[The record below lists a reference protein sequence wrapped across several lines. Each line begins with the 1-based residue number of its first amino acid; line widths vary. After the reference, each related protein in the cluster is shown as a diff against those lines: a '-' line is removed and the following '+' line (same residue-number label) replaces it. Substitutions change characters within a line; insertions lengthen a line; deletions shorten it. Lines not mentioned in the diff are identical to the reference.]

1 MKKTFCLL
9 LFFTAFAA
17 FSFASA
23 PAVSDDD
30 PEEEGWSKS
39 QFSFGFR
46 REVSIKAIVD
56 ESFENVQFNYADDA
70 KTLPMREFC
79 DIIDFNV
86 GKKDILWLDVYSKTK
101 ERGEPLDIDRDY
113 FKITVLPSFID
124 SGYKRVVLTAGG
136 VSYDTDAD
144 SFIKRRISD
153 VEKNKNR
160 SWRNPPKRYE
170 KKWEKYSLEKSVP
183 GNGDILERHG
193 HISFEKLKELGEA
206 GDDWALYFYATARM
220 RHLPGG
226 YYGDEE
232 YPFNF
237 AEGMEILKKL
247 SEKGMRAAAEEL
259 ALFYGLE
266 GEYKYDIIY
275 RGNRDDALALEYMK
289 TAHLLGSR
297 IFTANLIESACE
309 KGDWLLADALAGNPS
324 EESPDDENCD
334 YDKARRNDR
343 RGCALAVVRSVSKND
358 ENWPSPR
365 VICSCYQYTLFPYF
379 GSGLEIKNPFL
390 FSKWTAILAEESP
403 YSSDVMFRIHSLA
416 KGIGGP
422 VDLREAF
429 DVARRASLKS
439 FVANGAQIAY
449 TAYAY
454 EKGLGVAK
462 NEGHAKA
469 YWGRFFG
476 NAHHESGR
484 RIAYAASCLYNGL
497 GFPKDRAKALE
508 IMEKCVEIA
517 LLGLRNEQDAAK
529 RRELPDY
536 VRPCAD
542 ILVKIYSGEFD
553 ASEKDDE
560 KLGIILDKIN
570 EISKLSGIKSVQ
582 EKGQDDE
589 D

>member
-1 MKKTFCLL
+1 MKKTLCLL
-9 LFFTAFAA
+9 LFLA
-17 FSFASA
+17 ASA
-23 PAVSDDD
+23 SFSLADAPAISADD
-30 PEEEGWSKS
+30 PEEEGWSKAR
-39 QFSFGFR
+39 FPFGFR
-46 REVSIKAIVD
+46 NEASIKAFVD
-56 ESFENVQFNYADDA
+56 ESFENVHFDITDDA
-70 KTLPMREFC
+70 NTITMREFC
-79 DIIDFNV
+79 SIADINI
-86 GKKDILWLDVYSKTK
+86 GKKDILWLYMVSKSK
-101 ERGEPLDIDRDY
+101 KPGEPIAVDKDY
-113 FKITVLPSFID
+113 FKIMLLPAFID
-124 SGYKRVVLTAGG
+124 SGYKRIILNAGDAY
-136 VSYDTDAD
+136 YDTDDD
-144 SFIKRRISD
+144 SFMKRRISD
-153 VEKNKNR
+153 VEKGKGR
-160 SWRNPPKRYE
+160 YRDIPKRYE
-170 KKWEKYSLEKSVP
+170 KKWEKYSIEKPVKGS
-183 GNGDILERHG
+183 GDILERHG

-220 RHLPGG
+220 RHLPGV

-237 AEGMEILKKL
+237 AEGMEVLKKL

-266 GEYKYDIIY
+266 GEYEYDEIY

-309 KGDWLLADALAGNPS
+309 KGDWLLADALAENPS

-365 VICSCYQYTLFPYF
+365 VICSCYQYTPFPYF

-390 FSKWTAILAEESP
+390 FGKWTAVLAEEDHN
-403 YSSDVMFRIHSLA
+403 SDNVMFLVHSLA
-416 KGIGGP
+416 KGIGNP
-422 VDLREAF
+422 VDLRKAF
-429 DVARRASLKS
+429 DAAREASFS
-439 FVANGAQIAY
+439 NYDCNGAQIAY

-462 NEGHAKA
+462 NESHAKA

-484 RIAYAASCLYNGL
+484 RIAYAASCLYNGI
-497 GFPKDRAKALE
+497 GFPKDRAKAVE
-508 IMEKCVEIA
+508 IMEKFVENA
-517 LLGLRNEQDAAK
+517 VQGAKEEQDAAG
-529 RRELPDY
+529 RRELADCA
-536 VRPCAD
+536 RPCAD